1 MFKSSYDFKCD
12 VWSTGVILYIMLVGK
27 PPFNGDGDTSI
38 LGKIRGGDVKMRS
51 RDFQFISDG
60 AKAVL
65 SKLMTIDEN
74 KRPTAKEALQ
84 DPWIREGHD
93 TQ

>member
-1 MFKSSYDFKCD
+1 MFKSKYDYKCD
-12 VWSTGVILYIMLVGK
+12 VWSAGVILYIMLVGK

-38 LGKIRGGDVKMRS
+38 LGKIRGADVKMRN

-60 AKAVL
+60 AKAFL

-74 KRPTAKEALQ
+74 KRPTAKEALK
-84 DPWIREGHD
+84 DPWINLGQD
-93 TQ
+93 T